1 MNGFLEKLEVIET
14 HKKDEEEE
22 EEEEKE
28 EEKYENP
35 IEIKLPQR

>member
-22 EEEEKE
+22 EEEKE